1 MPRIAGHITIARPAD
16 VVFDTVA
23 DQTQEPAYN
32 PHMLGS
38 RRLTGG
44 ALGEGTKF
52 AAVARSRGRRV
63 PMTMEITEY
72 DRPRRL
78 RTHTRMLR
86 AEVDGTL
93 TCRPVPVGTELAWD
107 WDLRIEGV
115 GRVLSPLAGVLGR
128 RQERRVWTGL
138 RDYLESPPPVI
149 PLSSGQ
155 NGHNGH
161 NGQPGPTGP
170 GASP

>member
-38 RRLTGG
+38 RRLTAG

-63 PMTMEITEY
+63 PMTVEITEY
-72 DRPRRL
+72 DRPRHHL
-78 RTHTRMLR
+78 RTHTRMLG

-107 WDLRIEGV
+107 WDLTLEGV
-115 GRVLSPLAGVLGR
+115 GKVLSPLVGVLGR

-138 RDYLESPPPVI
+138 RDYLESPPPVT
-149 PLSSGQ
+149 PLQRGQ
-155 NGHNGH
+155 NGQA
-161 NGQPGPTGP
+161 GQPGPEEP
-170 GASP
+170 SDSA